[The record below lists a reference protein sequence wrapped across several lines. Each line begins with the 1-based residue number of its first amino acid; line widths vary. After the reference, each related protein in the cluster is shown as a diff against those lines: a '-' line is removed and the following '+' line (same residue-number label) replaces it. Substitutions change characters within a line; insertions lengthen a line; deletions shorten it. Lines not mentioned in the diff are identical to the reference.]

1 VNSHDARPAEMVSDA
16 LSPAEA
22 APAEAAPA
30 VPLRGEAPLRAEA
43 CTVRGAPEWR
53 QLSFR
58 TSGLTIE
65 LEITGAG
72 EDRRLMG
79 QLIPRQPAVVDIRH
93 PGGVISVEA
102 DTLGRF
108 SAEAVPLGQ
117 VSLRCRL
124 GPETDQS
131 SVVTGWISI

>member
-1 VNSHDARPAEMVSDA
+1 MVSDA

-22 APAEAAPA
+22 
-30 VPLRGEAPLRAEA
+30 VPEVPLRAEA

-93 PGGVISVEA
+93 PAGVISVEA
-102 DTLGRF
+102 DALGRF
-108 SAEAVPLGQ
+108 SAEGVPLGQ

-131 SVVTGWISI
+131 SVVTGWITI

>member
-22 APAEAAPA
+22 VPSEAPPA
-30 VPLRGEAPLRAEA
+30 VPLRAEA
-43 CTVRGAPEWR
+43 GMVRGAPEWR

-79 QLIPRQPAVVDIRH
+79 QLIPRQPAVVDVRH